1 MTVTA
6 IVPTR
11 PYADAYLHAYS
22 GEHLWYEFDMF
33 LGLAAL
39 LGSPR
44 QLVAP
49 TDEDARRL
57 NNGLIES
64 FVIHFRNVFDFLYL
78 ELPRPTDVVASD
90 FCVSGAWQPKPST
103 TLKAAGV
110 RADKEI
116 AHLATSRISGSS
128 PGKGWD
134 FTALA
139 DELRPVMLQFVT
151 TAIPSRLS
159 ANVAERVR
167 QQGLGDEVM

>member
-1 MTVTA
+1 VSATA
-6 IVPTR
+6 PTR
-11 PYADAYLHAYS
+11 PYGDDYLRTYS
-22 GEHLWYEFDMF
+22 AEHLWYEFDMF
-33 LGLAAL
+33 LGLTAL
-39 LGSPR
+39 LGSSR

-49 TDEDARRL
+49 SGEGARRL

-64 FVIHFRNVFDFLYL
+64 FVIHFRNVVDFLYL
-78 ELPRPTDVVASD
+78 DRPRSTDVVASD
-90 FCVSGAWQPKPST
+90 FCASGAWQPAPSA

-116 AHLATSRISGSS
+116 AHLTTSRISGRS
-128 PGKGWD
+128 PGKGWE

-167 QQGLGDEVM
+167 QQGPGDEVM